1 MQIVKKLSSKTIIG
15 NVLTAFTIDEKTKQ
29 PVIGELV
36 ALFSV
41 VGIANTIK
49 TGTSTYGDWQSFK
62 GTFEATNLLTG
73 EVFRAGELFLP
84 EVAEN
89 MLTGPVTQHGEVK
102 FGFEIGARSVKDRT
116 NDQIV
121 KYEFT
126 CKPLLDTAENDP
138 IAALKAELPA
148 LQLEAP
154 AAKTAKKK

>member
-1 MQIVKKLSSKTIIG
+1 MQIVKKLSAKTIIG
-15 NVLTAFTIDEKTKQ
+15 NVLGAFTVDEKTKQ

-36 ALFSV
+36 ALFQV
-41 VGIANTIK
+41 VGIAVTIK

-89 MLTGPVTQHGEVK
+89 MLVGPVTQHGEVQ

-138 IAALKAELPA
+138 LEALKAQLPA

-154 AAKTAKKK
+154 KAAKKK